1 MICDNRIKSK
11 GNASAQNNPDSL
23 PNPLHLGLSK
33 VVKLKGWLSVVKQE
47 CKVPIFKISTVAI
60 TTQSICSKLQIRSR
74 QPILANFSIS
84 NLI

>member
-33 VVKLKGWLSVVKQE
+33 VVKLKGWLSVVRQE
-47 CKVPIFKISTVAI
+47 CKVPIFKISTVANYHSNHPFEI
-60 TTQSICSKLQIRSR
+60 TNS
-74 QPILANFSIS
+74 QPSANLS
-84 NLI
+84 

>member
-33 VVKLKGWLSVVKQE
+33 VVKLKGWLSVKNDNVKAYFFT
-47 CKVPIFKISTVAI
+47 KKKSSLKT
-60 TTQSICSKLQIRSR
+60 R
-74 QPILANFSIS
+74 
-84 NLI
+84 